1 MYYVLFRSSAAPGKS
16 ITNEEYYSSARSMT
30 GFLSETRLVDAQN
43 PEVSFLFAQF
53 ADEEAITAWRNNQMR
68 LGMMH
73 MARHDILREFKLTVG
88 TNRVDGEGMGR
99 PGRVVVVHQR
109 PKREDV
115 RAEEVW
121 GEGIPDHVKEDV
133 ENEEFYVGEDVTMWM
148 YILRDGADLAQ
159 FEKALARVD
168 GDVVH
173 RIYVAREYG
182 KTNRDQ
188 APKGLDEAEK
198 AAIAAREAV

>member
-1 MYYVLFRSSAAPGKS
+1 MYYVLFRSDAAPGKS
-16 ITNEEYYSSARSMT
+16 TTNEQYYSTARSMS

-73 MARHDILREFKLTVG
+73 MARHDILREFRLTVG
-88 TNRVDGEGMGR
+88 TDRVEDEGMGN

-115 RAEEVW
+115 LAKDVW
-121 GEGIPDHVKEDV
+121 GEGLDDDIKDDV
-133 ENEEFYVGEDVTMWM
+133 ENEEFYVGEDVTMWVYM
-148 YILRDGADLAQ
+148 LRAGANSAE

-168 GDVVH
+168 GDAVH
-173 RIYVAREYG
+173 RVYVAREYG
-182 KTNRDQ
+182 KTNREQ

-198 AAIAAREAV
+198 AAIAARGAS